1 MFGYFCGRCWG
12 SDQRGENI
20 GFPYWVGGDPTL
32 VESELEV
39 HQTQVIIQY
48 LGIPFGVQVSLA
60 NQWRWIMG
68 KFEKKLLVV
77 LIFTQLLRSCF
88 SFLMAQQ

>member
-1 MFGYFCGRCWG
+1 
-12 SDQRGENI
+12 
-20 GFPYWVGGDPTL
+20 
-32 VESELEV
+32 LEV

-77 LIFTQLLRSCF
+77 LIFT
-88 SFLMAQQ
+88 